1 LTPTIGLPKERRNLT
16 QGFTLI
22 ELLVVIAIIAILS
35 AILFPVFAQ
44 AREKARQTQCENNL
58 YELGVS
64 FIQYAEDNDEQFP
77 QGIPG
82 SHGEGWAGQV
92 LPYHKSAGM
101 YKCQDDPTKPT
112 AANLT
117 VVSYGYN
124 SDLTNANNGGANTG
138 LAFLNSPPRTVLY
151 FETIGNGSVDLTDD
165 KTSYASNGMGTP
177 EPSTPK
183 FDTGNLVGMTAA
195 FTSANVKDAKGR
207 HTGGANYVFCD
218 THVQWI
224 KPENVS
230 TGGTAQDAGCFTR
243 AAAPTA
249 ACTSPDNA
257 AGTGVGSDT
266 SSHLIR
272 ATFSPI

>member
-1 LTPTIGLPKERRNLT
+1 LTPTIGLPEERRYLT

-44 AREKARQTQCENNL
+44 AREKARQTTCENNQ
-58 YELGVS
+58 YELGLS

-77 QGIPG
+77 QGIAG
-82 SHGEGWAGQV
+82 SHGEGWAGEV

-101 YKCQDDPTKPT
+101 YKCQDDQTSPT

-124 SDLTNANNGGANTG
+124 SDLVNASNSGSGGLG
-138 LAFLNSPPRTVLY
+138 FLNSPSRTVLF
-151 FETIGNGSVDLTDD
+151 FEAVGNGSVDLTDD
-165 KTSYASNGMGTP
+165 VTSYASNGLGTP

-183 FDTGNLVGMTAA
+183 FDTGYLDGMTPA
-195 FTSANVKDAKGR
+195 FTAANVKDVHGR

-230 TGGTAQDAGCFTR
+230 TGGSAQDAGCFTR
-243 AAAPTA
+243 SAAPTA
-249 ACTSPDNA
+249 ACTSTDNA